1 MYRFKIGWTEGLS
14 SSHAVYSVLLLFHL
28 YSTTSSSERSVLSAI
43 FTSGTAAKHRVH
55 FYYDFVPFVLF
66 FLLTPVRGFNPYSV
80 VDLLNVLSS
89 SGVTCAPSPQLITAG
104 GGGGGGRRVETE
116 IMLNCSHC
124 CFLKKKKRL
133 HTARNPNNDTK
144 NGTYNYLW
152 NKKVSFFCT
161 ADCLVFESSIYIFQ
175 YFCFISI

>member
-1 MYRFKIGWTEGLS
+1 M
-14 SSHAVYSVLLLFHL
+14 LLLFHL

-124 CFLKKKKRL
+124 CFLKKKRL
-133 HTARNPNNDTK
+133 HTARNPNTDTK
-144 NGTYNYLW
+144 NGTYNYL
-152 NKKVSFFCT
+152 
-161 ADCLVFESSIYIFQ
+161 
-175 YFCFISI
+175 

>member
-55 FYYDFVPFVLF
+55 FYYDFVPFVF

-89 SGVTCAPSPQLITAG
+89 SGVTCAPSPQLITA

>member
-1 MYRFKIGWTEGLS
+1 M
-14 SSHAVYSVLLLFHL
+14 LLLFHL

-124 CFLKKKKRL
+124 CFLKQKRL

-144 NGTYNYLW
+144 NGTYNYL
-152 NKKVSFFCT
+152 
-161 ADCLVFESSIYIFQ
+161 
-175 YFCFISI
+175 